1 MGDYFWVNF
10 KFEKEPICL
19 KRIAVDMDEVLADYS
34 GELLKRVNKK
44 YNLTITKKDLEG
56 AHIHELYPEVA
67 DDIYGI
73 VNTDS
78 FFRSLPVIKDSQAV
92 LEELSEHYE
101 IVIATAAMLSPN
113 SFVAKYDWL
122 QKHFP
127 FLNPNLYV
135 FCGDKSTVKAD
146 YLIDDHIY
154 QLNTFQDRGIM
165 FTSPHNV
172 NEPYDLRMDNWQE
185 LRTFFLKKANVKI

>member
-1 MGDYFWVNF
+1 M
-10 KFEKEPICL
+10 

-56 AHIHELYPEVA
+56 THIHELYPEIA
-67 DDIYGI
+67 DNIYEI

-78 FFRSLPVIKDSQAV
+78 FFRSLPVIKDSQVV
-92 LEELSEHYE
+92 LEELSGYYE

-122 QKHFP
+122 QEHFP

-146 YLIDDHIY
+146 YLVDDHIY

-165 FTSPHNV
+165 FVAPHNV
-172 NEPYDLRMDNWQE
+172 DEPYELKMNNWQE
-185 LRTFFLKKANVKI
+185 LRTYFLEKANVKA

>member
-1 MGDYFWVNF
+1 M
-10 KFEKEPICL
+10 

-34 GELLKRVNKK
+34 GELMKRVNEK
-44 YNLTITKKDLEG
+44 YDLTLTKKDLEG
-56 AHIHELYPEVA
+56 THIQKMFPEVA
-67 DDIYGI
+67 DDLFDI

-78 FFRSLPVIKDSQAV
+78 FFRSLPVIKDSQEV

-122 QKHFP
+122 QEHFP
-127 FLNPNLYV
+127 FLNPNLFV

-146 YLIDDHIY
+146 YLVDDHIY

-165 FTSPHNV
+165 FTAAHNV
-172 NEPYDLRMDNWQE
+172 DEPYDLRMNNWQE
-185 LRTFFLKKANVKI
+185 LRTYFLEKANVKV

>member
-1 MGDYFWVNF
+1 M
-10 KFEKEPICL
+10 ILL
-19 KRIAVDMDEVLADYS
+19 KRIAVDMDEVLADFS
-34 GELLKRVNKK
+34 KELVDRVNEK
-44 YNLTITKKDLEG
+44 YNLGITMDDLEG
-56 AHIHELYPEVA
+56 TPIQKLYPELA
-67 DDIYGI
+67 DDMFEI

-78 FFRSLPVIKDSQAV
+78 FFRSLPVIKDSQEV
-92 LEELSEHYE
+92 LEELAEHYE

-122 QKHFP
+122 KMHFP
-127 FLNPNLYV
+127 FLNPNLFV

-154 QLNTFQDRGIM
+154 QLNTFGDRGIM
-165 FTSPHNV
+165 FTSPHNI

-185 LRTFFLKKANVKI
+185 LRTFFLEKANVKV

>member
-1 MGDYFWVNF
+1 M
-10 KFEKEPICL
+10 

-34 GELLKRVNKK
+34 GELLKRANEKF
-44 YNLTITKKDLEG
+44 NLSVTKKDLEG
-56 AHIHELYPEVA
+56 HHIQELFPELDDELY
-67 DDIYGI
+67 DI

-78 FFRSLPVIKDSQAV
+78 FFRSLSVIEDSQEV
-92 LEELSEHYE
+92 LKELSEHYE

-122 QKHFP
+122 LKHFP
-127 FLNPNLYV
+127 FLNPNLFV

-154 QLNTFQDRGIM
+154 QLQTFQDRGIM
-165 FTSPHNV
+165 FAAPHNYDV
-172 NEPYDLRMDNWQE
+172 DYDLKMNNWQE
-185 LRTFFLKKANVKI
+185 LRTYFLEKANVKL